1 MEKELHR
8 IRNKQLWEKV
18 VSAEEAASW
27 IKDGDTVGISG
38 FAIGGTAKAVPRALA
53 KRAEKEQFKVN
64 FYTGASLGSKIDSI
78 MAEAGIVKKRM
89 PYQSE
94 KLMRNKINS
103 GEILYVDQHLSHC
116 ADWLRTGVWGDIDY
130 AIVEAVAITED
141 NMIIPTGSLGN
152 SSAFVQQAKNVIV
165 EINTAMPESMEGIH
179 DVYIPEPQGERT
191 PYQITHPGD
200 RIGTVGIPCDP
211 EKIKGI
217 VFLHEADTGAPLVAP
232 DEETKMMA
240 NHLLNFL
247 REEVKAGRLPKQ
259 LPPLQSGVGAVANA
273 VLYGMLDSEF
283 ENLTM
288 YTEVLQDAVV
298 DLIEAGKVTVA
309 SSCSLTLSDEKRE
322 YLYSNFDKF
331 KDSIILRPQEIS
343 NHSEVIRRLGVISMN
358 TALEVD
364 IYGNVNSTHVVG
376 TKMMNGIGGSGDFAR
391 NARLAI
397 FVTKSTAKNGAI
409 SSIVPFCSHIDHTEH
424 DVDVIVTE
432 QGYADLRGLSPRER
446 AEVIIENCAHPMYK
460 QQLWNYYL
468 EALSR
473 GGHTP
478 HVIEKAFSFHENLIK
493 HGTMLISSE
502 EEEETKTK

>member
-8 IRNKQLWEKV
+8 IRNKQLWDKV

-27 IKDGDTVGISG
+27 IKDGDTIGISG

-53 KRAEKEQFKVN
+53 KRAEKEEFKIN
-64 FYTGASLGSKIDSI
+64 FYTGASLGSNIDSL

-94 KLMRNKINS
+94 KPMRNKINS

-130 AIVEAVAITED
+130 AIIEAVAITED

-152 SSAFVQQAKNVIV
+152 SPSFVQQAKNVIV

-200 RIGTVGIPCDP
+200 RIGTVGIPVDP

-217 VFLHEADTGAPLVAP
+217 VFLHESDTGAPLVAP
-232 DEETKMMA
+232 DEETQMMA
-240 NHLLNFL
+240 NHLMRFL

-322 YLYSNFDKF
+322 YLYANFEKF

-364 IYGNVNSTHVVG
+364 IYGNVNSTHVAG

-397 FVTKSTAKNGAI
+397 FVTKSTAKNGDI

-446 AEVIIENCAHPMYK
+446 AEAIIENCAHPKYK

-493 HGTMLISSE
+493 HGTMLMSS